1 MEKQVTLQCSA
12 VAKCFTQT
20 AMILLALMC
29 AITRLYDN
37 KHHVTDIVAGM
48 ALGVLVGYYMVSF
61 IQTEMFKCILF
72 LFVFLFINLSP
83 FFYK

>member
-20 AMILLALMC
+20 AMILSALMC

-48 ALGVLVGYYMVSF
+48 ALGVVMGYYVVGF
-61 IQTEMFKCILF
+61 IPTEMFQ
-72 LFVFLFINLSP
+72 
-83 FFYK
+83 